1 MVALPGEVDLSEPA
15 ALVTTGAGQQVGAR
29 GAAGG
34 EDDNDDDEFV
44 QLSAEER
51 AFVHQREGV
60 AITWYRRF
68 LLLEGKPLSDGYGPV
83 FAGGL
88 FMPAAQL
95 QAKLAQLGET
105 LIVAGGLL
113 LFVALAM
120 LGDVGTVRPH
130 AVLASEDHNAT
141 LQDAVAEPS
150 RAPRIEATHT
160 GLLILSATTS
170 LMILFRG
177 MNLLFVFRSAAW
189 QAELSPR
196 QDILQAYQVAQMM
209 AFLPIFFVPT
219 MAIVAALAISMLS
232 VFETAGAA
240 VLLSFLFLNMMA
252 P

>member
-1 MVALPGEVDLSEPA
+1 MSPSTSRSADSTRWRRPRTVPG
-15 ALVTTGAGQQVGAR
+15 
-29 GAAGG
+29 
-34 EDDNDDDEFV
+34 
-44 QLSAEER
+44 
-51 AFVHQREGV
+51 VH
-60 AITWYRRF
+60 RRW
-68 LLLEGKPLSDGYGPV
+68 P
-83 FAGGL
+83 
-88 FMPAAQL
+88 
-95 QAKLAQLGET
+95 
-105 LIVAGGLL
+105 
-113 LFVALAM
+113 
-120 LGDVGTVRPH
+120 
-130 AVLASEDHNAT
+130 
-141 LQDAVAEPS
+141 AEPS